1 MNGRTVLITGASRGL
16 GEYLAKRFWE
26 AGYSLVLVARNGDAL
41 ASVANSLEKRKQ
53 QTCILFPCDLGSHL
67 EISKLIADVKARLPR
82 LDVLIHNAAIHG
94 PIGPLAENDLALW
107 NAAMQINFLSP
118 VALTQGLIPF
128 LAQHGGGSIIGLSGG
143 GATGPRA
150 NFSAYASSKVALVR
164 FCETL
169 SQETKSLAIRVNCIA
184 PGAMKTALLGE
195 VLAQGQVAAG
205 EREFGIAN
213 QVFNEGGAS
222 MDQVAK
228 LALFLA
234 GNQSVGITGKLISA
248 VWDRWE
254 QWPEHLAELS
264 QSDAYTLRRITGRER
279 GFNWGDK

>member
-16 GEYLAKRFWE
+16 GEHMAKRFWE
-26 AGYSLVLVARNGDAL
+26 AGYSLALVARDEGAL
-41 ASVANSLEKRKQ
+41 ATVAKSLEKRDQ
-53 QTCILFPCDLGSHL
+53 QICTLLPCDLGSSL
-67 EISKLIADVKARLPR
+67 EVAKLIADVKAHLSS
-82 LDVLIHNAAIHG
+82 LDVVIHNAAMHG
-94 PIGPLAENDLALW
+94 PIGPLVENDLALW
-107 NAAMQINFLSP
+107 NQTMQVNFLSP
-118 VALTQGLIPF
+118 VALTQGWIP
-128 LAQHGGGSIIGLSGG
+128 LMKEHGGGSIIGLSGG

-150 NFSAYASSKVALVR
+150 NFSAYASSKAALVR

-169 SQETKSLAIRVNCIA
+169 SQETQSLSIRVNCIA

-195 VLAQGQVAAG
+195 VLTQGQGAAG
-205 EREFGIAN
+205 EREFGIAH

-234 GNQSVGITGKLISA
+234 SEESIGITGKLISA
-248 VWDRWE
+248 IWDCWE

-264 QSDAYTLRRITGRER
+264 QSDAYTLRRIAGRER
-279 GFNWGDK
+279 GLDWGDK

>member
-1 MNGRTVLITGASRGL
+1 MNGRTVLVTGASRGL
-16 GEYLAKRFWE
+16 GECLAKRFWE
-26 AGYSLVLVARNGDAL
+26 DGYSLALVARDGKAL
-41 ASVANSLEKRKQ
+41 ASVENSLEKRKQ
-53 QTCILFPCDLGSHL
+53 QTCNLFPCDLGSQL
-67 EISKLIADVKARLPR
+67 DVAKLIVDVKARLPR
-82 LDVLIHNAAIHG
+82 LDVLIHNAAMHG
-94 PIGPLAENDLALW
+94 PIGPLVENDLALW
-107 NAAMQINFLSP
+107 NAAMQVNFLAP
-118 VALTQGLIPF
+118 VALSQGLIP
-128 LAQHGGGSIIGLSGG
+128 LMGQQGGGSIIGLSGG

-169 SQETKSLAIRVNCIA
+169 AQETRSLAIRVNCIA

-195 VLAQGQVAAG
+195 VLTQGQGVAG
-205 EREFGIAN
+205 EREFVIAN
-213 QVFNEGGAS
+213 QVFQEGGAS

-234 GNQSVGITGKLISA
+234 GEESIGITGKMISA

-264 QSDAYTLRRITGRER
+264 QSDAYTLRRIAGCER
-279 GFNWGDK
+279 GLDWGDK